1 MTRPSDLAPGA
12 AQRPVADY
20 ALIGD
25 MRGSALVAND
35 GAIDWLCLNRFDST
49 PLFFSLLL
57 DAGQGAGAT

>member
-1 MTRPSDLAPGA
+1 
-12 AQRPVADY
+12 
-20 ALIGD
+20 